1 MTPEI
6 ENPAQLELS
15 AAIRQVLSQMFSN
28 YGRIILQKEF
38 KRGLSGRHVFEIKP
52 IKADSTPELPV
63 VVKLSTVSQIQ
74 KEWQAFNAH
83 IRRRVLD
90 IPNVFDVPVLLPDME
105 WRGIY
110 YSLTG
115 GGILDVQGLV
125 DYCSIE
131 AV

>member
-15 AAIRQVLSQMFSN
+15 TDIRQVLSQMFSN

-38 KRGLSGRHVFEIKP
+38 KRGLSGGHVFEIKP

-74 KEWQAFNAH
+74 KEWQAFDEH

-90 IPNVFDVPVLLPDME
+90 IPNVFDAPSCFPI
-105 WRGIY
+105 W
-110 YSLTG
+110 G
-115 GGILDVQGLV
+115 G
-125 DYCSIE
+125 
-131 AV
+131 AVSAIA